1 MKKQLISIV
10 VCGALVCSSIIGT
23 VEGKV
28 SSLSTIQGQVRR
40 TSSYNQLVDS
50 GLDPSELKVAGLPL
64 GLTLAQVE
72 TSLGKPTEVLKTNGG
87 NYIVGY
93 RYGGIKFLRFR
104 GGEKIGL
111 IVITNRDAVTSRGI
125 GVGDTLEDVYATY
138 GHPLTVE
145 ERTDRNG
152 KSIPEWFYGKCVYGT
167 DIMLGI
173 IFKHDGEKVIEI
185 NYIDN

>member
-28 SSLSTIQGQVRR
+28 SSLSTIQGQVRG

-72 TSLGKPTEVLKTNGG
+72 TSLGKRL
-87 NYIVGY
+87 
-93 RYGGIKFLRFR
+93 
-104 GGEKIGL
+104 
-111 IVITNRDAVTSRGI
+111 
-125 GVGDTLEDVYATY
+125 
-138 GHPLTVE
+138 
-145 ERTDRNG
+145 
-152 KSIPEWFYGKCVYGT
+152 
-167 DIMLGI
+167 
-173 IFKHDGEKVIEI
+173 
-185 NYIDN
+185 